1 MPETKGKAEEQQQ
14 QQQQP
19 KPARRRRVKETPEN
33 IAKLKELRGYAPFIK
48 NVVLTYKRQMTL
60 EQWTKLNML
69 AELLESK

>member
-1 MPETKGKAEEQQQ
+1 MPETNDEAKEEEEK
-14 QQQQP
+14 QP
-19 KPARRRRVKETPEN
+19 RGRRVKETPQN

-48 NVVLTYKRQMTL
+48 SVVLTYKRQMTL